1 MFNKIKKYKLYFKVA
16 KNDRYAMFYSILN
29 GKIND
34 KNINRFIKKYRLNEE
49 EKKVFILYMKKEKIS
64 YIAEVL
70 STSERRINRV
80 LEIILNKVLM
90 SH

>member
-1 MFNKIKKYKLYFKVA
+1 
-16 KNDRYAMFYSILN
+16 MFYSILN

-34 KNINRFIKKYRLNEE
+34 KNIDRFIKKYRLNEE
-49 EKKVFILYMKKEKIS
+49 ENKVFILYMKKEKIS

-70 STSERRINRV
+70 STSERRINRI

>member
-1 MFNKIKKYKLYFKVA
+1 
-16 KNDRYAMFYSILN
+16 MFYSILN

-34 KNINRFIKKYRLNEE
+34 KNIDRFIKKYRLNEE

-70 STSERRINRV
+70 STSERRINRI